1 MDIKLLWPGKTKS
14 APLRDLQE
22 FYLKRIREVATC
34 RIVETAEARGLAER
48 FGAKIKDIEARGL
61 EKHFKDDYI
70 VCLFDGGQE
79 MSSGEF
85 ARFLEKASAGSA
97 RTVAFVVGGFLGLD
111 PRVMERAQAR
121 VSLSR
126 MTFSHELCR
135 VMLMEQIYRS
145 ISILKGR
152 QYAK

>member
-1 MDIKLLWPGKTKS
+1 
-14 APLRDLQE
+14 
-22 FYLKRIREVATC
+22 
-34 RIVETAEARGLAER
+34 
-48 FGAKIKDIEARGL
+48 
-61 EKHFKDDYI
+61 
-70 VCLFDGGQE
+70 
-79 MSSGEF
+79 MSSAEF

-97 RTVAFVVGGFLGLD
+97 RTVAFVVGGFLGLA
-111 PRVMERAQAR
+111 PRVMDRAQAR

-135 VMLMEQIYRS
+135 IMLMEQIYRS

>member
-1 MDIKLLWPGKTKS
+1 LDR
-14 APLRDLQE
+14 A
-22 FYLKRIREVATC
+22 A
-34 RIVETAEARGLAER
+34 
-48 FGAKIKDIEARGL
+48 
-61 EKHFKDDYI
+61 
-70 VCLFDGGQE
+70 
-79 MSSGEF
+79 
-85 ARFLEKASAGSA
+85 AGSA

-111 PRVMERAQAR
+111 PRVLDKAHAR

-135 VMLMEQIYRS
+135 IVLMEQIYRS